1 MDTTVVYTPQIHYRH
16 KFHRIDRLGDHHHT
30 ISMSE
35 LDENDQFEVCW
46 VERNHSGTYFCYAK
60 VSVLRE
66 LMCNSLTTSNCSEW
80 HLAQHCLLT
89 NTSSRSL
96 ALAITTSGHCATYGH
111 CWHWTQPKPWQ
122 SLLSAVD
129 WTAVCGMSQTNIN
142 RLQRVQNILAQVVA
156 WAPWTVSSLDI
167 RHDLHWL
174 PVSHRINFK
183 LSLLTW
189 KTLHT
194 ARPPYLSELITHYLP
209 PRALTFF
216 QHKFSGQTYR
226 HQ

>member
-1 MDTTVVYTPQIHYRH
+1 MKHNQYLSRLMLRTRPSCLHTTDTTVVYTPQIHYRH
-16 KFHRIDRLGDHHHT
+16 EFRRIDRLGDHHHT

-66 LMCNSLTTSNCSEW
+66 LMCSSLTTSNCLAW

-96 ALAITTSGHCATYGH
+96 ALAITTSMHCATYGH

-129 WTAVCGMSQTNIN
+129 WTTVTVCCVECRKRTLTGYSACRTFWR
-142 RLQRVQNILAQVVA
+142 RL
-156 WAPWTVSSLDI
+156 WHGHPG
-167 RHDLHWL
+167 
-174 PVSHRINFK
+174 
-183 LSLLTW
+183 LLV
-189 KTLHT
+189 H
-194 ARPPYLSELITHYLP
+194 
-209 PRALTFF
+209 
-216 QHKFSGQTYR
+216 
-226 HQ
+226 